1 MNNKVNYTLI
11 GFLVLVGLSLMIGFT
26 YWMLRPSAQDDV
38 KKYTIYFDESVL
50 GLNVGAP
57 VKYRGIS
64 VGKVDKLEINPK
76 KADQVEVIISVVKST
91 PVKVTTI
98 AKLTAQGITGLT
110 YINLTKGKPLAKDL
124 ECQKGEKYPIIKT
137 EPSFFKNFENS
148 LNDVSSQLTSTL
160 GRTEELLG
168 TDNQE
173 KMATLLRHS
182 ASLMTKMDLLLNEET
197 IGHMQSTAKNLDAFT
212 LKLNYIMPDVRL
224 FLDNTS
230 KWEKETSASITS
242 IMESYLGLDKSM
254 DGINNAMNKGEKDFA
269 QLNNDL
275 APNLNA
281 TLLDMQELMVKID
294 EFLEEYRNSPSDI
307 LFKSEEIRK
316 APGEK

>member
-1 MNNKVNYTLI
+1 MNNKVNYTLV
-11 GFLVLVGLSLMIGFT
+11 GFLVLIGLSLMIGFT
-26 YWMLRPSAQDDV
+26 YWMLRPSDQDDV
-38 KKYTIYFDESVL
+38 KKYIIYFDESVL

-64 VGKVDKLEINPK
+64 VGRVDKLEINPK

-124 ECQKGEKYPIIKT
+124 VRQKGEKYPIIKA

-148 LNDVSSQLTSTL
+148 LNNVSSQLTSTL

-168 TDNQE
+168 SDNQE
-173 KMATLLRHS
+173 KMAELLRDS
-182 ASLMTKMDLLLNEET
+182 ASMMSKIDLLLNEET
-197 IGHMQSTAKNLDAFT
+197 IGHLQSSAKNIDALT
-212 LKLNYIMPDVRL
+212 VKLNYVMPDIHL
-224 FLDNTS
+224 FLENST
-230 KWEKETSASITS
+230 KWEKKTSDSIASI
-242 IMESYLGLDKSM
+242 MVSYLGVNKSM
-254 DGINNAMNKGEKDFA
+254 DGIKDAMSKGEKDFA
-269 QLNNDL
+269 QVNNDL
-275 APNLNA
+275 VPNLN
-281 TLLDMQELMVKID
+281 TTFLNMQELMIKID
-294 EFLEEYRNSPSDI
+294 EFLEEYRNSPSD
-307 LFKSEEIRK
+307 LFFKSEEIKK